1 MSEDETIGGPI
12 GECVLVTGAAGF
24 VGTHVVKELLSRG
37 KYVRAT
43 ARNPA
48 AAGHLQSLENTNG
61 GRLEIVKMDL
71 FDSDSVDS
79 AVKECNSII
88 HCAAELYVG
97 VKDKQKDVVDPSIIG
112 TNNLI
117 SAIEKCNTI
126 SKIIHTSSV
135 AAIRP
140 TNYSNGQILT
150 VNDWCDDATLKSN
163 AYGLAKAGA
172 EKIMRQW
179 WEDKGA
185 EDSGIRLITIH
196 PSIVIGPILA
206 KRHVSGSMSYVD
218 HLVKGSPPFT
228 LKSHINMV
236 DVRDVAIAH
245 VNALSLGKNGQR
257 YLLHAGSLWQRDMAN
272 ILRES
277 IQDRKWARF
286 QLPKTLTYV
295 VSLFHSKISPR
306 WVKKNIGT
314 TCYYDVGEVQ
324 NDLQFSF
331 RGLDESIIDGA
342 NSIIEMKNRGKV

>member
-1 MSEDETIGGPI
+1 MSEDETMGGPI
-12 GECVLVTGAAGF
+12 GERVLVTGAAGF

-61 GRLEIVKMDL
+61 GGLEIVKMDL
-71 FDSDSVDS
+71 FNSDSVDS

-97 VKDKQKDVVDPSIIG
+97 AKDKQKDVVDPSIIG

-140 TNYSNGQILT
+140 TNYSNGQTLT

-185 EDSGIRLITIH
+185 KDSGIRLITIH

-206 KRHVSGSMSYVD
+206 KRHVGGSMSYVD

-245 VNALSLGKNGQR
+245 VNALSLGNNGQR

-277 IQDRKWARF
+277 IQDGNGPGFNCQKPLLMSF
-286 QLPKTLTYV
+286 LYFIQKY
-295 VSLFHSKISPR
+295 
-306 WVKKNIGT
+306 
-314 TCYYDVGEVQ
+314 
-324 NDLQFSF
+324 LQ
-331 RGLDESIIDGA
+331 GG
-342 NSIIEMKNRGKV
+342 